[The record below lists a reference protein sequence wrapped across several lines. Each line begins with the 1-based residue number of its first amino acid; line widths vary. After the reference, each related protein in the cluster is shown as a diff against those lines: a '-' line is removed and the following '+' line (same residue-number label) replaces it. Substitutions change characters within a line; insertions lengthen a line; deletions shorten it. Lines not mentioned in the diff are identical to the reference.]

1 MSTTALSRR
10 AILAEAAS
18 VTSTGVTGRN
28 RIGAGCRRGGD
39 AVTTDLTVINGDKI
53 ARPTTPKAEAPADA
67 FQSAFMRTSPRYATS
82 SVR

>member
-10 AILAEAAS
+10 AILAGAAS
-18 VTSTGVTGRN
+18 VTSTGVTARN
-28 RIGAGCRRGGD
+28 RVGAGCRRGRD

-53 ARPTTPKAEAPADA
+53 ARPKTPKAETPADA
-67 FQSAFMRTSPRYATS
+67 FQSGSMRTSPRYATS